1 MSRLK
6 ALQQLVQSQ
15 AQRVSPEKLRFAVKQ
30 QKENIA
36 RVGSGVKA
44 QAQEL
49 NEKYLN
55 DILGYDVQ
63 ARYNDILNQGN
74 KGMLFK
80 EMSALQ
86 EAALFGGA
94 ALATGGLGGAAI
106 AGGNDC
112 KTGENGKDSEGIFEE
127 AEICKPRAG
136 E

>member
-15 AQRVSPEKLRFAVKQ
+15 AQRVSPEKLRFAAKQ

-36 RVGSGVKA
+36 RVGSSVKA

-74 KGMLFK
+74 KGMIFK
-80 EMSALQ
+80 DMSALQ

-94 ALATGGLGGAAI
+94 ALLTGAGGHAAI
-106 AGGNDC
+106 SGNDEEDFERWAQE
-112 KTGENGKDSEGIFEE
+112 KGI
-127 AEICKPRAG
+127 ILN
-136 E
+136 